1 VVNPWC
7 IGADHRCPGTA
18 AQAGLRQQRKSSRE
32 GSCNDQQPSDL
43 RTPRNPLSHVA
54 GCRRRSPALLSS
66 TPAAVPGL
74 PRCRVPGWPAAA
86 RAGATRKAFTPARA
100 EGRRSSSTMPS
111 QGPGQDKSDSR
122 LSTRGAAVP
131 VWSRPPSEPR
141 KVSHYEVIWVREAVT
156 VCVPAAVASRPLRQ
170 GRSEAEDGPRRDR
183 APAPTG
189 QRRGPA
195 DSVPVAAPAPGR
207 LAGRLGP
214 VSPGNRAN
222 GSAALKTET
231 PGHAFWPGVSSFA
244 QLMLSAVSS
253 ITKDVSL

>member
-1 VVNPWC
+1 MWQGAGGGPRRCCPQHRRQCRGCLGVVC
-7 IGADHRCPGTA
+7 HGGQLQRGRELPG
-18 AQAGLRQQRKSSRE
+18 R
-32 GSCNDQQPSDL
+32 
-43 RTPRNPLSHVA
+43 
-54 GCRRRSPALLSS
+54 
-66 TPAAVPGL
+66 
-74 PRCRVPGWPAAA
+74 
-86 RAGATRKAFTPARA
+86 FTPARA
-100 EGRRSSSTMPS
+100 AGRRSLPTRPG
-111 QGPGQDKSDSR
+111 QGPDEDKSASR
-122 LSTRGAAVP
+122 LSTRGAAVS

-156 VCVPAAVASRPLRQ
+156 VCVPAAVAARPLRQ
-170 GRSEAEDGPRRDR
+170 RRSEAEDGPRRDR

-195 DSVPVAAPAPGR
+195 DSVPIAAPAPGR

-253 ITKDVSL
+253 MTKDVSLSEVCFPVNFSVTVCPA